1 MVIIYCFVLLSC
13 ISLPATICLSML
25 PCWESILILD
35 SLFCPINLFFFFFS
49 FFSFCVSFRIASV
62 SFLLWF
68 VIRCYS
74 HLIYSSSLQV
84 WFGCFLYLPH
94 VSFTCAYFPLPS
106 WIYEIYVQ
114 LNELVIP
121 LSVNLGIQLCW
132 IYTEEGNC
140 WAIREFSC
148 LVALNSLCL
157 VGMVQ

>member
-35 SLFCPINLFFFFFS
+35 SLFCPINLFFFFFFS

-114 LNELVIP
+114 LNWLFHFRWTWAYSSVGYIPRRGIAGLLGNFLVW
-121 LSVNLGIQLCW
+121 LL
-132 IYTEEGNC
+132 
-140 WAIREFSC
+140 
-148 LVALNSLCL
+148 
-157 VGMVQ
+157 